1 MYVAETTRKRV
12 GNRSLALRPATRC
25 VGRVRVSSP
34 RCEGRGYGP
43 LVPAWTTTRACAA
56 VALVASGSGC
66 TSIDPGADFVIPEET
81 FDPDYFYCQVE
92 PQLLVAYKCG
102 PGDPSKGDP
111 PNAGGWP
118 FSSAGSRVAP
128 RVPAPLPC
136 SPTPPPPAP
145 APGAHRAPAQHTL
158 AACSF
163 FVVRGH

>member
-25 VGRVRVSSP
+25 VSRLRFSSH

-66 TSIDPGADFVIPEET
+66 TSIDPGADFVIPEES

-111 PNAGGWP
+111 PNAGGGRLFFAATARGVRRTP
-118 FSSAGSRVAP
+118 P
-128 RVPAPLPC
+128 RPSTA
-136 SPTPPPPAP
+136 TRPPPATTCWP
-145 APGAHRAPAQHTL
+145 HR
-158 AACSF
+158 
-163 FVVRGH
+163 